1 MEAAERGD
9 GNGAAGGSGGSGGAG
24 SAAIDRPEG
33 PETVPEVVREPA
45 RDVDETPI
53 KE

>member
-1 MEAAERGD
+1 MA
-9 GNGAAGGSGGSGGAG
+9 GAATATAPPEVPEVPAAAG

-33 PETVPEVVREPA
+33 PETVPEVVREPT